1 MKINLSQ
8 DELAYRGVK
17 RRDYKQIPA
26 VFLYVGKSFK
36 WVKSVNTYFPV
47 DLYTVFLLFYI

>member
-26 VFLYVGKSFK
+26 VFYM
-36 WVKSVNTYFPV
+36 
-47 DLYTVFLLFYI
+47 

>member
-17 RRDYKQIPA
+17 RRDYKQI
-26 VFLYVGKSFK
+26 LYVGKSFK

-47 DLYTVFLLFYI
+47 DMYTVFLLFYI